1 MTDPPPST
9 DEHGCGLP
17 VMATIPSDR
26 AFDYEAMYEA
36 LMYYRSDPN
45 AGEVKFDEVKEQFEK
60 LSYQD
65 GENLSGMTGDLT
77 DTIKAMNDVWVL
89 QYTDSETGYELA
101 ILLQD
106 FDPATGMLP
115 EDLDFSGVSY
125 SYELKDKLYLLKQ
138 RYAALK
144 LTIYIPDFIPD
155 CEIITEI
162 QLNAYFSLVKV
173 PLVLVACVTIE
184 CEAVIIVPVVCY
196 SQTWFWIGEPVCEWI
211 LITRIYVKL
220 LFIQITYWVRY
231 WWITAFPVWA
241 VQPLP
246 DCPDPDMG
254 AIAPYEGYS
263 SSFLNMAMDNFMSS
277 VSGDMAS
284 ELYVD
289 QFRFVYNEELQG
301 QSNTALSTM
310 EGAVTDTVNGFK
322 DKWVLTYQESPEDE
336 ETSILLEDFDPN
348 ASELPNEIQLGDLSG
363 FPSYNERYLRQFQY
377 RYMEMRQTVSLQ
389 TVIPTNCGTAIYSIR
404 LNSRF
409 TLRRLPFFLMACWE
423 ISFSEYLIIPVPCYE
438 IYIICGIRVVIPV
451 IKVMIIRREFWF
463 GIWVFI
469 PLPACPWPPAP
480 NPGSVIAFG
489 SPTGLSHL
497 DTCTYRCLP
506 GFQKCKG
513 LNTLVCWKGQWRPQQ
528 FQLQC
533 APICPVA
540 PAAGFGAVRVG
551 CIKVPIFGLW
561 LKEVCFY
568 QCLNGWNRWKGS
580 YVRGCRKGIWT
591 GSPLVCLPP
600 WIIWPFRTP
609 CDCKDVL
616 DIDPAAPSG
625 IYMVYPRDR
634 LGGFLVYCD
643 METDGGGWTVI
654 QRREDGSVNFYLGWD
669 DYKYGFPDDM
679 TGEFWLGNDKINR
692 LTTQKDYALR
702 VDLQASDNTTAFALY
717 NSFSVAD
724 EDDKYRLS
732 IGGYSV
738 TSTAGDAMTAQEVG
752 HNLNNLQFS
761 TYDSDNDIWDGNCA
775 ERFIG
780 AWWYCACHDSNLNGD
795 YDNDM
800 YGKGVMWKQFK
811 GLHESLPFSE
821 MKIRPTG

>member
-1 MTDPPPST
+1 
-9 DEHGCGLP
+9 
-17 VMATIPSDR
+17 
-26 AFDYEAMYEA
+26 
-36 LMYYRSDPN
+36 
-45 AGEVKFDEVKEQFEK
+45 
-60 LSYQD
+60 
-65 GENLSGMTGDLT
+65 
-77 DTIKAMNDVWVL
+77 
-89 QYTDSETGYELA
+89 
-101 ILLQD
+101 
-106 FDPATGMLP
+106 
-115 EDLDFSGVSY
+115 
-125 SYELKDKLYLLKQ
+125 
-138 RYAALK
+138 
-144 LTIYIPDFIPD
+144 
-155 CEIITEI
+155 
-162 QLNAYFSLVKV
+162 
-173 PLVLVACVTIE
+173 
-184 CEAVIIVPVVCY
+184 
-196 SQTWFWIGEPVCEWI
+196 
-211 LITRIYVKL
+211 
-220 LFIQITYWVRY
+220 
-231 WWITAFPVWA
+231 
-241 VQPLP
+241 
-246 DCPDPDMG
+246 
-254 AIAPYEGYS
+254 
-263 SSFLNMAMDNFMSS
+263 
-277 VSGDMAS
+277 
-284 ELYVD
+284 
-289 QFRFVYNEELQG
+289 
-301 QSNTALSTM
+301 M

-469 PLPACPWPPAP
+469 PLPA
-480 NPGSVIAFG
+480 
-489 SPTGLSHL
+489 
-497 DTCTYRCLP
+497 
-506 GFQKCKG
+506 
-513 LNTLVCWKGQWRPQQ
+513 
-528 FQLQC
+528 
-533 APICPVA
+533 ICPVA

-580 YVRGCRKGIWT
+580 YVRGCRK
-591 GSPLVCLPP
+591 V
-600 WIIWPFRTP
+600 RTP